1 MGKRA
6 LVSFITAM
14 VVCLMACHSPKG
26 KVSDTN
32 WSVLPEVVSIDSLKS
47 TDFVTTLDHPI
58 DPSRNTVYAVA
69 MQYAW
74 DTLSRLLPGGLLESN
89 RYSGDLNLLRQA
101 VGFQSALTKDEY
113 SIRTEIDGTAI
124 LAEAFFNKTLP
135 FPSKMEIADTPLVF
149 NGQKVKA
156 FGMYNPDPAIREF
169 CQLGYYESD
178 QAFLLKIFPKD
189 EAHEI
194 WLLLCRD
201 SLPTL
206 GAVVA
211 KAKDWNNTGSA
222 QAGRESLQWKY
233 RFNSD
238 DVISIP
244 ETKFNIGAHYKG
256 LEGQLLYLKDGQ
268 RTIVT
273 AYQRTGFILNETG
286 AVAES
291 HAEMAVDSAIAPVRM
306 EMPPP
311 KKLVFNQ
318 PFYII
323 LKRKVASHPYFVM
336 RVANAEL
343 LVKN

>member
-1 MGKRA
+1 MKKSPRVFVVIAA
-6 LVSFITAM
+6 LICQTG
-14 VVCLMACHSPKG
+14 CLSKKDKP
-26 KVSDTN
+26 VDTN
-32 WSVLPEVVSIDSLKS
+32 WSALPEVVAIDSLQS
-47 TDFVTTLDHPI
+47 TDFVPTLDHPI
-58 DPSRNTVYAVA
+58 DPARNTVYAVA

-74 DTLSRLLPGGLLESN
+74 DTLSRLLPGGLQESN

-113 SIRTEIDGTAI
+113 SIRTQVDGAEIV
-124 LAEAFFNKTLP
+124 AEAFFNKTLP
-135 FPSKMEIADTPLVF
+135 FPSKMETADTPLVF
-149 NGQKVKA
+149 IGEKVKA

-169 CQLGYYESD
+169 CQLGYYASD

-189 EAHEI
+189 DAHEI
-194 WLLLCRD
+194 WLLLCQD
-201 SLPTL
+201 SLSTL
-206 GAVVA
+206 GAAVQ
-211 KAKDWNNTGSA
+211 KAQDWVKTGEE
-222 QAGRESLQWKY
+222 QARSDTHQWKY
-233 RFNSD
+233 RFNSN
-238 DVISIP
+238 DVISLP
-244 ETKFNIGAHYKG
+244 ETRFNIAAHYKG
-256 LEGQLLYLKDGQ
+256 LEGQVIYLKEGQ

-291 HAEMAVDSAIAPVRM
+291 HAVMVVDSATAPVRM

-323 LKRKVASHPYFVM
+323 LKRKAAAHPYFVM

-343 LVKN
+343 LVKK

>member
-1 MGKRA
+1 M
-6 LVSFITAM
+6 IAM
-14 VVCLMACHSPKG
+14 AVCLTACRSPKD
-26 KVSDTN
+26 KASDTD
-32 WSVLPEVVSIDSLKS
+32 WSALPDVVSIDSLKS
-47 TDFVTTLDHPI
+47 TDFVPTLDHSI

-69 MQYAW
+69 MQFAW

-89 RYSGDLNLLRQA
+89 RYSGDLNLLRQSA
-101 VGFQSALTKDEY
+101 GFQSALTKDEY
-113 SIRTEIDGTAI
+113 SIRTEMDGSAI
-124 LAEAFFNKTLP
+124 IAEAFFNKTLP
-135 FPSKMEIADTPLVF
+135 FPSSMEKADTPLVF
-149 NGQKVKA
+149 NSQKVKA
-156 FGMYNPDPAIREF
+156 FGMYNPDPSIREF
-169 CQLGYYESD
+169 CNVGYYESD

-206 GAVVA
+206 GAAVQ
-211 KAKDWNNTGSA
+211 KAKIWSRTGAEQTS
-222 QAGRESLQWKY
+222 GETHQWKY
-233 RFNSD
+233 RFYAN
-238 DVISIP
+238 DVISLP
-244 ETKFNIGAHYKG
+244 ETRFNIAAHYKG
-256 LEGQLLYLKDGQ
+256 LEGQVLYLKDGQ

-291 HAEMAVDSAIAPVRM
+291 HAVMAVDSAIAPVRM
-306 EMPPP
+306 EIPPP
-311 KKLVFNQ
+311 KKLIFNQ

-323 LKRKVASHPYFVM
+323 LKRKEASHPYFVM

>member
-1 MGKRA
+1 MEKRTA
-6 LVSFITAM
+6 VSFMIAM
-14 VVCLMACHSPKG
+14 AVCLTACRSPKD
-26 KVSDTN
+26 KASDMD
-32 WSVLPEVVSIDSLKS
+32 WSAIPDVVSIDSLKS
-47 TDFVTTLDHPI
+47 TDFVPTLDHSI

-89 RYSGDLNLLRQA
+89 RYSGDLNLLRQSA
-101 VGFQSALTKDEY
+101 GFQSALTKTNTV
-113 SIRTEIDGTAI
+113 SGLKWMVRP
-124 LAEAFFNKTLP
+124 LLRKLFFNKTLP
-135 FPSKMEIADTPLVF
+135 FPSSMEKADTPLVF
-149 NGQKVKA
+149 NSQKVKA

-169 CQLGYYESD
+169 CQLGYYASD

-189 EAHEI
+189 DAHEI
-194 WLLLCRD
+194 WLLLCQD

-206 GAVVA
+206 GAAVQ
-211 KAKDWNNTGSA
+211 KAKIWSRTGAEQTS
-222 QAGRESLQWKY
+222 GETHQWKY
-233 RFNSD
+233 RFYAN
-238 DVISIP
+238 DVISLP
-244 ETKFNIGAHYKG
+244 ETRFNIAAHYKG
-256 LEGQLLYLKDGQ
+256 LEGQVLYLKDGQ

-291 HAEMAVDSAIAPVRM
+291 HAVMAVDSAIAPVRM
-306 EMPPP
+306 EIPPP
-311 KKLVFNQ
+311 KKLIFNQ

-323 LKRKVASHPYFVM
+323 LKRKEASHPYFVM